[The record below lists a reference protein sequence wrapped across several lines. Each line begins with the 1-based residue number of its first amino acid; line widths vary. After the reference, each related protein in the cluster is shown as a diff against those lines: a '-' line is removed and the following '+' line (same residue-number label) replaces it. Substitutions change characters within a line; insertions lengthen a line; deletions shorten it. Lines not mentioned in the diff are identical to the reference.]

1 MCRTIKNI
9 CIDFWFGIFRFL
21 IILVGM
27 PVSLLAFDDIRF
39 HISSKISFLSILE
52 IETEGLRFLFHTRS
66 IASVLIWFLYL
77 TIDLTIRPL
86 ILLKIGLH
94 LVNSGILRFDT
105 ILENKLFETQTVWVL
120 SKIML
125 LLSIKRFS

>member
-21 IILVGM
+21 IILVGV

-66 IASVLIWFLYL
+66 IASVLI
-77 TIDLTIRPL
+77 
-86 ILLKIGLH
+86 
-94 LVNSGILRFDT
+94 
-105 ILENKLFETQTVWVL
+105 
-120 SKIML
+120 
-125 LLSIKRFS
+125 